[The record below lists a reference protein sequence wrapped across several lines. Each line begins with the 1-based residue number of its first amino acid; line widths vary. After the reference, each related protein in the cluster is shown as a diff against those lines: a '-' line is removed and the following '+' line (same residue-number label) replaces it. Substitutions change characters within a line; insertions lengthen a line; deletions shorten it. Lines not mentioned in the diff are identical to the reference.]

1 MGGDSGRV
9 VRVKVTGCKGGDG
22 GGLVSEDGG
31 TVNKSSCKRGSGV
44 RAGHLELAHVIVC
57 ARGAA

>member
-22 GGLVSEDGG
+22 GGLVSELQARKWCQGRPLGIGSRDR
-31 TVNKSSCKRGSGV
+31 VCKRGSVKKGS
-44 RAGHLELAHVIVC
+44 REG
-57 ARGAA
+57 G

>member
-22 GGLVSEDGG
+22 GGLVSEDGS
-31 TVNKSSCKRGSGV
+31 TVKKSSCKRGSGV
-44 RAGHLELAHVIVC
+44 RAGHLKLTHVIVC
-57 ARGAA
+57 AGGAA